1 MKRFGFTLSGD
12 CDIVKCVIGKN
23 SFIQRISWEME
34 QHMELNEKGIDFDGR
49 SLICFRKVAELEN
62 MTKAAQAL
70 YISQA
75 QLSRII
81 QELEDQFGVPF
92 FDRVGRGIK
101 LNTSGRLMYG
111 YVQQMFDLTFK
122 TQKKVR
128 EAYLH
133 EQSQVT
139 ITCNCSSYMPG
150 LLKGLNSTLPDLKFR
165 LMSVTNKKC
174 ISLLKEG
181 VTDFSICCPMI
192 DEPGI
197 KTVLLRKEPA
207 LLIYPKGHWLE
218 DRQHVSLRE
227 LENEKFI
234 AQSPGYAVRDAC
246 EICFQK
252 YKFEPDYII
261 ETGETVLI
269 ARMVESSLGIAIVPA
284 SMYVQDSVFKFRHVE
299 LEEPVYG
306 NVGISW
312 ISDRTLNGSD
322 EAFID
327 VAVQYFAGLGNFTA

>member
-1 MKRFGFTLSGD
+1 M
-12 CDIVKCVIGKN
+12 
-23 SFIQRISWEME
+23 EMN
-34 QHMELNEKGIDFDGR
+34 QKGIDIDGR
-49 SLICFRKVAELEN
+49 SLVCFRKVAELEN

-70 YISQA
+70 FISQA

-81 QELEDQFGVPF
+81 QELEDQFGVRF

-101 LNTSGRLMYG
+101 LNACGRIFYG

-133 EQSQVT
+133 EHSQMT
-139 ITCNCSSYMPG
+139 ITSNCSSYMPG

-165 LMSVTNKKC
+165 QLTVTNKKC
-174 ISLLKEG
+174 VILLKEG

-207 LLIYPKGHWLE
+207 IVIYPKGHWLSQ
-218 DRQHVSLRE
+218 RNKVSLSE
-227 LENEKFI
+227 LAGETFV

-246 EICFQK
+246 DICFGK
-252 YKFEPDYII
+252 FKFEPNYII
-261 ETGETVLI
+261 EAAETMLI
-269 ARMVESSLGIAIVPA
+269 SRMVDNDLGIAFVPA
-284 SMYVQDSVFKFRHVE
+284 SMFIRDSAFKYRHVE
-299 LEEPVYG
+299 VEEPVFG

-312 ISDRTLNGSD
+312 VSDRSLNESD
-322 EAFID
+322 EAFSD
-327 VAVQYFAGLGNFTA
+327 VAVQYFAELGERTT